1 MIFLRFAELRRILRE
16 NRDLK
21 ARIAGL
27 EAELR
32 EERAKTER
40 IMLALADRVL
50 TAAGCYGLPKE
61 VTQPKERRETKP
73 ATPEPSPQLASY
85 LEAVRQEG
93 VRLGKSQ
100 GEIDIMINRLKRG
113 ESVIPALEE
122 EFTLPN

>member
-1 MIFLRFAELRRILRE
+1 MILSRFAELRRILRE

-40 IMLALADRVL
+40 VMFAMADRVL

-61 VTQPKERRETKP
+61 VTQPKERREAKP
-73 ATPEPSPQLASY
+73 ATPEPAPELASY
-85 LEAVRQEG
+85 LAAVREEG
-93 VRLGKSQ
+93 IKLGKSQ
-100 GEIDIMINRLKRG
+100 TEIEIMINRLKRG
-113 ESVIPALEE
+113 ESVIPPMEE
-122 EFTLPN
+122 EFILPN